1 MLDIAQ
7 TYSNELTAAAQ
18 IGDLATLRNLLGQ
31 GAEVSERGDDDITPL
46 MAAATAGRSEAVTLL
61 LDNGAD
67 AKVRDVH
74 GRTVIKLALDRGKRE
89 IAQAL
94 ADRHSDMIVTDPR
107 LPKGEAWLRGKF
119 RSISDNVKDPA
130 SKPDRTLWERLI
142 SGNLGPTEGRNA
154 SDVYWEHIG
163 LCLIGDR
170 PLDIE
175 RNYSKNLKQCRMGTF
190 NQFFEGHEGIRQSAK
205 LLHSKLPTTQ
215 YDIVETVVKQTNK
228 TSGWVTERW
237 GYYDPQNEVQVTDGI
252 DTFLIENGKI
262 TVKWANY
269 NVEDKVDPRSVYE
282 EKVGISG
289 TDERKTRVAMQAG
302 SVIRSLFLP
311 SSHREP
317 PLDVAGSHSFS
328 HPTKEFPGTPSA

>member
-1 MLDIAQ
+1 MSPSILLPVTNTPSPLHTTLDMAQ
-7 TYSNELTAAAQ
+7 IYSNELTAAAQ
-18 IGDLATLRNLLGQ
+18 VGDLATLRNLISH

-46 MAAATAGRSEAVTLL
+46 MAAAMAGKGEAVTLL

-67 AKVRDVH
+67 AK
-74 GRTVIKLALDRGKRE
+74 
-89 IAQAL
+89 
-94 ADRHSDMIVTDPR
+94 
-107 LPKGEAWLRGKF
+107 GEAWLREKF
-119 RSISDNVKDPA
+119 RSTSDNVKDPA
-130 SKPDRTLWERLI
+130 SKPDRALWERLI
-142 SGNLGPTEGRNA
+142 SGNLGPAEGRNA

-175 RNYSKNLKQCRMGTF
+175 RNYSKNLKQCRTGTF
-190 NQFFEGHEGIRQSAK
+190 NQFFEGHEGLRQSAQ

-228 TSGWVTERW
+228 ISGWVTERW
-237 GYYDPQNEVQVTDGI
+237 GYYDPENEVQVTDGI

-282 EKVGISG
+282 EKVGTSG
-289 TDERKTRVAMQAG
+289 LAG
-302 SVIRSLFLP
+302 VN
-311 SSHREP
+311 
-317 PLDVAGSHSFS
+317 
-328 HPTKEFPGTPSA
+328 